1 MSLET
6 ELELPVLRSASSFRP
21 TIYWYLSFRC
31 NLACKHCS
39 PQSSPFIST
48 ADDLT
53 PDETLAVIKTFRE
66 VNATKVILS
75 GGEPLLRPDA
85 KAIIQAIV
93 DEGIAVGIETNGM
106 LINKEMAAFLRGV
119 IDQGADLSLAISLD
133 GGTAEAHDY
142 LRGRGSFNRVLMGLT
157 NLREV
162 GLGAQLQCVMN
173 KKNLHTVKDLFK
185 VASEHGVGRLQ
196 FAFLHPV
203 GRALEYLDEINLS
216 WDEIDQVQREIA
228 AALETY
234 PVQTIVKLPP
244 AAVLPELYPRII
256 KPRGTGE
263 LLQGLAV
270 SCSFPLLSVLPNGDI
285 TVCALT
291 REEEDAKFGNVRQ
304 NTLQEMWYKHQFD
317 QMREQYVS
325 TDWLK
330 GICGDCVFKHG
341 CKGSCRAIAKTE
353 FGDYDEPHPMCK
365 AMDDAARF
373 PSVYK
378 LSYRARLE
386 ELASAARARR
396 GAAASS

>member
-1 MSLET
+1 MSLDT
-6 ELELPVLRSASSFRP
+6 GLDLPVIQSPSSFRP

-39 PQSSPFIST
+39 PQSSPFINT
-48 ADDLT
+48 AEDLT
-53 PDETLAVIKTFRE
+53 PEETLAVIKTFRE

-85 KAIIQAIV
+85 KAIIQAII
-93 DEGIAVGIETNGM
+93 DEGISVGIETNGM
-106 LINKEMAAFLRGV
+106 LINKEMASFLRGV
-119 IDQGADLSLAISLD
+119 IDQGGDLSIAISLD

-142 LRGRGSFNRVLMGLT
+142 LRGRGSFTRVLMGLT
-157 NLREV
+157 NLRAV

-173 KKNLHTVKDLFK
+173 KKNLHTVRDLYK
-185 VASEHGVGRLQ
+185 VAFEHQVGRLQ

-216 WDEIDQVQREIA
+216 WEEIDQVQREIVS
-228 AALETY
+228 ALDTY

-256 KPRGTGE
+256 KPRGSGE

-291 REEEDAKFGNVRQ
+291 RDEKDAKFGNVRV
-304 NTLQEMWYKHQFD
+304 NTLKEMWYQHRFD
-317 QMREQYVS
+317 LMREQYVAA
-325 TDWLK
+325 DWLK
-330 GICGDCVFKHG
+330 GICGDCVFKYG

-353 FGDYDEPHPMCK
+353 FGDYDEPHPMCQ
-365 AMDDAARF
+365 AMADAARF
-373 PSVYK
+373 PTVYK

-386 ELASAARARR
+386 EMASAARAKR
-396 GAAASS
+396 AVAST